1 MIPTEVDW
9 VRVRLLVDNFFDVFE
24 PSTEGVQRVTPGQ
37 TKKPLLAAHG
47 FSLFVEA
54 GIKDGS
60 SHNLLV
66 DTSHSPMV
74 LLHNMEA
81 LGIDPDSI
89 EALFLTHG
97 HVDHFGGLTGLLE
110 KRKRPLVVYTHPDAF
125 LTRSVVTP
133 RGKAGPWRFNRNEA
147 EQKGAHFDLEVTPR
161 VVNDLFLLSGEVLR
175 TTEFERPWPAA
186 RVERD
191 GREETDHF
199 LDEQALILK
208 VRGKGLVVIAGCSH
222 PGIINML
229 KHAVDLAATPI
240 HTVIG
245 GFHLGTVDDE
255 TREKT
260 IAALDEMVSD
270 LVMPCHCT
278 SFRATK
284 EIADRLSEKFAVNCV
299 GTLVKIGEA

>member
-1 MIPTEVDW
+1 MIPVEVDW

-24 PSTEGVQRVTPGQ
+24 PSTETVQRVTPGQ

-47 FSLFVEA
+47 FSIYVEA
-54 GIKDGS
+54 GGTEGT
-60 SHNLLV
+60 HNLLV

-81 LGIDPDSI
+81 LGIDPNGI

-97 HVDHFGGLTGLLE
+97 HVDHFGGLAGLLE
-110 KRKRPLVVYTHPDAF
+110 RRENPLVVYTHPDVF
-125 LTRSVVTP
+125 LTRWVVTP
-133 RGKAGPWRFNRNEA
+133 RGKAGPWTFNRNEA
-147 EQKGAHFDLEVTPR
+147 EQKGAHFDLETSPR
-161 VVNDLFLLSGEVLR
+161 VVNGYFLLSGEVLR
-175 TTEFERPWPAA
+175 TTPFEKPWPAA
-186 RVERD
+186 KVERD
-191 GREETDHF
+191 GREETDRF

-208 VRGKGLVVIAGCSH
+208 VKGKGLVVISGCSH

-245 GFHLGTVDDE
+245 GFHLGTVDKE
-255 TREKT
+255 TMEKT
-260 IAALDEMVSD
+260 IDALDEMVSD
-270 LVMPCHCT
+270 LVIPCHCT

-284 EIADRLSEKFAVNCV
+284 ALADRLGEKFAVNCV
-299 GTLVKIGEA
+299 GSLVKIGEQ